1 MFVIPMPIQ
10 VSSFPFL
17 TPPPAKSQTSPCI
30 CYGFL
35 TIVPAGTKPP
45 ALGKRT
51 ANPKELSEQSKGTKQ
66 YVP

>member
-1 MFVIPMPIQ
+1 MPIQ

-17 TPPPAKSQTSPCI
+17 TPPPAKSQTSPHV

-35 TIVPAGTKPP
+35 TNPPAGTKPP

-51 ANPKELSEQSKGTKQ
+51 ANPKELNRQPKRTKPP
-66 YVP
+66 V